1 MLTGQ
6 RVFAAFYKNYVLVYL
21 NCNLDWTLLES
32 ILINHSLSSEM
43 NLNKP
48 SVNCFNCE
56 KGLRQEGHPA
66 VKHCCKLERIYV
78 MSNIAD
84 RNKGT
89 EISCEGV
96 INSRKD
102 FGVGTGR

>member
-1 MLTGQ
+1 MLLGP
-6 RVFAAFYKNYVLVYL
+6 L
-21 NCNLDWTLLES
+21 TLLES
-32 ILINHSLSSEM
+32 ILINHSLPSEM

-48 SVNCFNCE
+48 SVTCFNCE

-96 INSRKD
+96 INSRKG